1 MSRDWCPDRVSRVNG
16 NAFPLVTRYSLTRH
30 FFVPRPFAHVTLSFV
45 TRHSS
50 LYPFLTLSPAPRRPR
65 HPTLRQ
71 RRARPTQGAQS
82 RKHQPVRCPRRRAG
96 LGVPHT
102 ATTLLED

>member
-1 MSRDWCPDRVSRVNG
+1 MSRDCCPDRVSRVNG

-50 LYPFLTLSPAPRRPR
+50 LYPFLTHSPPARRRRQSPLLSTRA
-65 HPTLRQ
+65 RQ
-71 RRARPTQGAQS
+71 RKEHDLVSISPSDARDGA
-82 RKHQPVRCPRRRAG
+82 PVSGCRTP
-96 LGVPHT
+96 PPPY
-102 ATTLLED
+102 